1 VLREIDIPWGV
12 NYRIYVK
19 LHFCCRL
26 WGFLVVGLV
35 SAHAQSL
42 TNYAWTDVPAFP
54 GLSVTNPVAITTPP
68 GETNRLFIVQQGGIF
83 GSSIIVISNLD
94 VPTNT
99 TFLNL
104 PQVIGGGESGF
115 LGMAF
120 HPGYAT
126 NRYFYVFYTTLT
138 NYNTPRLYW
147 DVLSRFQTSAS
158 NPNQA
163 DASSEVRLFV
173 QLDRNENH
181 NAGDVHFGPDGYLY
195 VSVGDEGGEG
205 NAYNNAQR
213 IDSNLFSGILRIDV
227 DKLPGSLPPNPSP
240 TFATT
245 TNYAIPPDNPFVG
258 ATNFD
263 GLPVD
268 PAHVRTEF
276 WAVGLRNPWRF
287 SFDPV
292 TGFLYCGDVGQD
304 TMEEVDVL
312 TNGGNG
318 GWPFYEG
325 SLHAGPTISNVT
337 VPIISYYHGTNITNG
352 SAVIGGVVYRGNRFP
367 QLNGAYIFG
376 DWVRPRV
383 WGSFYDGTN
392 ATPPVYLSAS
402 SSPRCFGTDP
412 RNGDILYADSGSIR
426 RILSLT
432 PEINSFTYSST
443 NLIIRGAGGTAGRF
457 IDLFASTDLS
467 VPFTNWTFSVVS
479 VIDAQNNF
487 AFTNSIDP
495 ATPQMFYRL
504 R

>member
-1 VLREIDIPWGV
+1 
-12 NYRIYVK
+12 VK
-19 LHFCCRL
+19 LLFYCRL
-26 WGFLVVGLV
+26 WVFFVGALV
-35 SAHAQSL
+35 SAQAQSL

-54 GLSVTNPVAITTPP
+54 GLSFAGPVAIVTPP
-68 GETNRLFIVQQGGIF
+68 GETNRLFVVQQGGNI

-104 PQVIGGGESGF
+104 PGVTGGIESGL
-115 LGMAF
+115 LGLAF

-126 NRYFYVFYTTLT
+126 NRYFYIFYASQT
-138 NYNTPRLYW
+138 NFNAPHLYW
-147 DVLSRFQTSAS
+147 DVLARFQTSAS
-158 NPNQA
+158 DPNRA
-163 DASSEVRLFV
+163 DPNSEVPIFV
-173 QLDRNENH
+173 QLDRAGNH
-181 NAGDVHFGPDGYLY
+181 NGGDLHFGADGYLY
-195 VSVGDEGGEG
+195 VSVGDEGDEG
-205 NAYNNAQR
+205 DFYHNGQR

-268 PAHVRTEF
+268 PAQVRTEF

-304 TMEEVDVL
+304 TMEEVDIL

-325 SLHAGPTISNVT
+325 SLHFGTTISNVT
-337 VPIISYYHGTNITNG
+337 VPIISYYHGSGITNG
-352 SAVIGGVVYRGNRFP
+352 EAVIGGVVYRGNRFP
-367 QLNGAYIFG
+367 QLTGAYVFG
-376 DWVRPRV
+376 DWLGRV
-383 WGSFYDGTN
+383 WGSFYDGTS
-392 ATPPVYLSAS
+392 ATPPVFLSAS
-402 SSPRCFGTDP
+402 SGPRCFGTDP
-412 RNGDILYADSGSIR
+412 RNGDILYADAQSIR

-432 PEINSFTYSST
+432 PVINSFTNSET
-443 NLIIRGAGGTAGRF
+443 NLVISGAGGKSGQNVKLIGSA
-457 IDLFASTDLS
+457 DLS
-467 VPFTNWTFSVVS
+467 VPLANWTNVAVSIPDALGNFNFTNP
-479 VIDAQNNF
+479 
-487 AFTNSIDP
+487 IDP
-495 ATPQMFYRL
+495 ASPQMFYRL